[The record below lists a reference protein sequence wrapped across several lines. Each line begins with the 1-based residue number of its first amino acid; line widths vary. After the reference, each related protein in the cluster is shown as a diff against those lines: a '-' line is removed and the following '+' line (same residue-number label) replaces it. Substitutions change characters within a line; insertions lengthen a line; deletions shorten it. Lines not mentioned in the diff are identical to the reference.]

1 VGLAELVADDH
12 VSDDEE
18 LYRNVRG
25 KLTEDEYF
33 HDTHT
38 GQLIITAQAFRDR
51 KKEPSVDRA
60 KLRDFNP
67 EQSRMSG
74 SGIVSL
80 VTQDV
85 RHIGTVKTNDPD
97 EKTVKHAVDVK
108 PAPIPSENEAH
119 ALITVNP
126 EFFGSENKQTKA
138 FSLLRKALATLA
150 TKNGWTLEPRKF

>member
-1 VGLAELVADDH
+1 VSDDH

-33 HDTHT
+33 YDPHT
-38 GQLIITAQAFRDR
+38 GRLIITAQAFRDK

-67 EQSRMSG
+67 EQSRIPG

-80 VTQDV
+80 VTEDV
-85 RHIGTVKTNDPD
+85 RHIGMVETKDPAG
-97 EKTVKHAVDVK
+97 KTVKHAVDVEA
-108 PAPIPSENEAH
+108 APIPSENEAH
-119 ALITVNP
+119 ALITVKP
-126 EFFGSENKQTKA
+126 EFFGSGNKQTKA
-138 FSLLRKALATLA
+138 FALLRKALATLA
-150 TKNGWTLEPRKF
+150 SKNGWTLEPGNF